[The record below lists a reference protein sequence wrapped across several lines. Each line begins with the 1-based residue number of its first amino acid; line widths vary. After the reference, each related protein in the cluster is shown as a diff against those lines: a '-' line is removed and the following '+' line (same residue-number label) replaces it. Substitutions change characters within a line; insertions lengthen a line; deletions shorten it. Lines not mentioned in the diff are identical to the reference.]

1 MHLCFDCK
9 KYIHKNVKMNKIFK
23 INLGIKIFLWDEY
36 KMLYMAH
43 LSENTGWGE
52 RTATVVVG
60 S

>member
-1 MHLCFDCK
+1 
-9 KYIHKNVKMNKIFK
+9 MNKIFK